1 MTLSAT
7 PSLLVERNGPIAT
20 LKLNRPDVGNAI
32 DIPLA
37 RALMEA
43 AIACDEDDAI
53 RCVVVTGSG
62 RLFCAGGD
70 VGSFNAAGDSI
81 GGYLKEITVYHHAA
95 ISRLAHMNKPVLT
108 VINGPVAG
116 GGIGLALIGDIAIA
130 GRSAHFTLA
139 YSALGL
145 SPDGGSTWLLPRLIG
160 LRRTQE
166 MALLNRRITAEEAVS
181 LGMITRVV
189 DDAALSTEAANVAS
203 RLAASAT
210 LALGKVR
217 SLLLNSST
225 ATFESQMQAE
235 ADAIAAM
242 GQSTH
247 GREGVAAFVAKRKP
261 DFT

>member
-1 MTLSAT
+1 LSAT
-7 PSLLVERNGPIAT
+7 PSLLFERNGPIAT

-70 VGSFNAAGDSI
+70 VVSFNGAGESIGSF
-81 GGYLKEITVYHHAA
+81 LKEITVYHHAA
-95 ISRLAHMNKPVLT
+95 ISRLAHMNKPVVT
-108 VINGPVAG
+108 AINGPVAG
-116 GGIGLALIGDIAIA
+116 GGIGLALVGDIAIA
-130 GRSAHFTLA
+130 ARSAHFTLA

-189 DDAALSTEAANVAS
+189 DDAALSAEAADVAT
-203 RLAASAT
+203 RLATSAT
-210 LALGKVR
+210 QALGKVR
-217 SLLLNSST
+217 SLLLHSST
-225 ATFESQMQAE
+225 ASFESQMQAE

-242 GQSTH
+242 GQSPH
-247 GREGVAAFVAKRKP
+247 GREGVAAFVAKRRP
-261 DFT
+261 DFS